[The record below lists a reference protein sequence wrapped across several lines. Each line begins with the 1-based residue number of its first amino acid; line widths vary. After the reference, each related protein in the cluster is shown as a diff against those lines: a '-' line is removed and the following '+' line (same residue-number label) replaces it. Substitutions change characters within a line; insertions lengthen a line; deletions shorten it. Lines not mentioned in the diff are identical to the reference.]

1 MSKVVPG
8 EVVPGEVVPG
18 EVVDVESPPA
28 AVVDAQPPANEYGG
42 VVEGHVVAVQPQKVH
57 PEPRPQEDILA
68 KRCECERR
76 CECGIRP
83 KRPTKKDGKPDY
95 GFRWDGEVQKWVSN
109 HRSNEAG
116 GPPAD
121 GLPRHKKPAVGDL
134 LIYFVFCPCAVGYFL
149 WVSAPACWAA
159 LYAHVLAP
167 VGGFVH
173 DHLLVPLGKCLGAC
187 WDLLARACTALYKH
201 VLVPIGTAVAAG
213 AAAMGKCLGACW
225 DLLARA
231 CTATYK
237 HVLVPIG
244 TAVAAGAAAMGKCLG
259 ACWDLLA
266 RACTATYKHVLV
278 PIGTAVAAG
287 AAATYK
293 HVLVPIG
300 TAVATGAAATYKHV
314 LAPIGTAVAAGAAAV
329 GSAMTAVG
337 TAVAAG
343 VAAFGSAVDPES
355 G

>member
-1 MSKVVPG
+1 MQTQWCPARWCPARWCPARLSTSRAHRRPSSTRNRRPTNT
-8 EVVPGEVVPG
+8 EASSRAPS
-18 EVVDVESPPA
+18 SPCNRRKSTRSLDLKRTSSPNA
-28 AVVDAQPPANEYGG
+28 AIVKDGAT
-42 VVEGHVVAVQPQKVH
+42 
-57 PEPRPQEDILA
+57 
-68 KRCECERR
+68 
-76 CECGIRP
+76 CGIRP

-231 CTATYK
+231 CTAFYK
-237 HVLVPIG
+237 RRWSWSRSGPLV
-244 TAVAAGAAAMGKCLG
+244 
-259 ACWDLLA
+259 A
-266 RACTATYKHVLV
+266 RLR
-278 PIGTAVAAG
+278 
-287 AAATYK
+287 
-293 HVLVPIG
+293 
-300 TAVATGAAATYKHV
+300 
-314 LAPIGTAVAAGAAAV
+314 
-329 GSAMTAVG
+329 
-337 TAVAAG
+337 
-343 VAAFGSAVDPES
+343 
-355 G
+355 

>member
-1 MSKVVPG
+1 MDKETAEQLRTTKALYDDGVLTEEEYNAKKTELLHAPAVV
-8 EVVPGEVVPG
+8 VAQ
-18 EVVDVESPPA
+18 PPA
-28 AVVDAQPPANEYGG
+28 IVAQPPANEYGG

-187 WDLLARACTALYKH
+187 WDLLARACTAFYKH
-201 VLVPIGTAVAAG
+201 VLVPIGTALAAGAAATYNHVLVPIGTALAAG
-213 AAAMGKCLGACW
+213 AAAMDKCLGACS

-231 CTATYK
+231 CTA
-237 HVLVPIG
+237 L
-244 TAVAAGAAAMGKCLG
+244 
-259 ACWDLLA
+259 
-266 RACTATYKHVLV
+266 
-278 PIGTAVAAG
+278 
-287 AAATYK
+287 YK

-314 LAPIGTAVAAGAAAV
+314 LAPIGTAVAAG
-329 GSAMTAVG
+329 
-337 TAVAAG
+337 
-343 VAAFGSAVDPES
+343 VAAFGSAIDPES

>member
-1 MSKVVPG
+1 MDKETAEQLRTTKALYDDGVLTEEEYNAKKTELLHAP
-8 EVVPGEVVPG
+8 
-18 EVVDVESPPA
+18 
-28 AVVDAQPPANEYGG
+28 AVVVAQPPANEHGG
-42 VVEGHVVAVQPQKVH
+42 VVQGHVVTEQPQKVH

-213 AAAMGKCLGACW
+213 AAA
-225 DLLARA
+225 
-231 CTATYK
+231 
-237 HVLVPIG
+237 
-244 TAVAAGAAAMGKCLG
+244 
-259 ACWDLLA
+259 
-266 RACTATYKHVLV
+266 
-278 PIGTAVAAG
+278 
-287 AAATYK
+287 
-293 HVLVPIG
+293 
-300 TAVATGAAATYKHV
+300 
-314 LAPIGTAVAAGAAAV
+314 V

>member
-1 MSKVVPG
+1 MSK
-8 EVVPGEVVPG
+8 VVPGEVVPG

-134 LIYFVFCPCAVGYFL
+134 LIYFVFCPCAVGI
-149 WVSAPACWAA
+149 SSGCRRQ
-159 LYAHVLAP
+159 
-167 VGGFVH
+167 
-173 DHLLVPLGKCLGAC
+173 
-187 WDLLARACTALYKH
+187 RAGRRSTR
-201 VLVPIGTAVAAG
+201 
-213 AAAMGKCLGACW
+213 M
-225 DLLARA
+225 
-231 CTATYK
+231 
-237 HVLVPIG
+237 
-244 TAVAAGAAAMGKCLG
+244 
-259 ACWDLLA
+259 
-266 RACTATYKHVLV
+266 
-278 PIGTAVAAG
+278 
-287 AAATYK
+287 
-293 HVLVPIG
+293 
-300 TAVATGAAATYKHV
+300 
-314 LAPIGTAVAAGAAAV
+314 
-329 GSAMTAVG
+329 S
-337 TAVAAG
+337 
-343 VAAFGSAVDPES
+343 
-355 G
+355 

>member
-1 MSKVVPG
+1 MLPGQPKKFVLSERWERIMSKVVPG

-244 TAVAAGAAAMGKCLG
+244 TAVAAGAAA
-259 ACWDLLA
+259 
-266 RACTATYKHVLV
+266 
-278 PIGTAVAAG
+278 
-287 AAATYK
+287 TYK

>member
-1 MSKVVPG
+1 MLPGQPKKFVLSERWERIMSK
-8 EVVPGEVVPG
+8 VVPGEVVPG

-116 GPPAD
+116 EPPAD

-244 TAVAAGAAAMGKCLG
+244 TAVAAGAAA
-259 ACWDLLA
+259 
-266 RACTATYKHVLV
+266 
-278 PIGTAVAAG
+278 
-287 AAATYK
+287 TYK

>member
-1 MSKVVPG
+1 MRVRHKAETPHEEG
-8 EVVPGEVVPG
+8 RQARLRL
-18 EVVDVESPPA
+18 VDGSA
-28 AVVDAQPPANEYGG
+28 
-42 VVEGHVVAVQPQKVH
+42 
-57 PEPRPQEDILA
+57 
-68 KRCECERR
+68 
-76 CECGIRP
+76 
-83 KRPTKKDGKPDY
+83 
-95 GFRWDGEVQKWVSN
+95 KWVSN

-231 CTATYK
+231 CTAFYK

-244 TAVAAGAAAMGKCLG
+244 TARGRGGGRAAT
-259 ACWDLLA
+259 CWCRSGPLSRPGRRRWTSASA
-266 RACTATYKHVLV
+266 RARTSWRA
-278 PIGTAVAAG
+278 PA
-287 AAATYK
+287 
-293 HVLVPIG
+293 
-300 TAVATGAAATYKHV
+300 
-314 LAPIGTAVAAGAAAV
+314 LAL
-329 GSAMTAVG
+329 
-337 TAVAAG
+337 
-343 VAAFGSAVDPES
+343 
-355 G
+355 